1 MREKIAKIGDF
12 VVFSENDHYVCIN
25 KKTLEYECYDN
36 LDQLVYTSYNLFGF
50 FDRDLAP
57 ELHIAIEEYKQNK
70 IKILKKN
77 NITLWK

>member
-12 VVFSENDHYVCIN
+12 VVFSENDHYILLD

-36 LDQLVYTSYNLFGF
+36 LDQLVYTSYNLFGL

-57 ELHIAIEEYKQNK
+57 ELHIAIKNYKK
-70 IKILKKN
+70 TKN
-77 NITLWK
+77 NQ